1 VLYRYEGEKFFL
13 LTEKN
18 INKETFIKKARV
30 RKKSFAES
38 IIKRIYDTLTIGSYD
53 VHEEFKK
60 YYSKEYLDLK
70 DFLYK
75 KYNLSKKE
83 IDIILK
89 NFNDKKIL
97 LHGDLM
103 NLDRFSVLGL
113 IDSKM
118 VEGIIDR
125 ITD

>member
-1 VLYRYEGEKFFL
+1 MFYRYEDEKFFL

-18 INKETFIKKARV
+18 INKEKFIKKAKV
-30 RKKSFAES
+30 RKSSFAES

-53 VHEEFKK
+53 VYEEFKD

-70 DFLYK
+70 EFLYK
-75 KYNLSKKE
+75 KYNLNKKE

-103 NLDRFSVLGL
+103 NLGRFSVLGL
-113 IDSKM
+113 LDSKM
-118 VEGIIDR
+118 VEEITNR